1 MHPRHF
7 RPGEVIAAGLMVA
20 ALALGGCGAR
30 RPTSPEGPEDPAG
43 ALTGAGAGERRDLV
57 EIFSWWAEAGES
69 DALQALVAVH
79 ATRHP
84 KARIF
89 NSAAA
94 SRDKGR
100 DQLEDLLLGNE
111 PPDIFQ
117 EYVHALRA
125 ANSQSAIRWTPLDD
139 LVDQVGLRQVVFPEI
154 LADVTRDGH
163 VFVMPVNVHS
173 ENTLLYNRRLFE
185 KYHLAVPRTLD
196 ELLATCRRFK
206 AAGVI
211 PLVTSDQGWILRIM
225 FNSLAVARL
234 GALPYRAYFSGERPL
249 DVAQLRGVIDLF
261 AEVRENYVN
270 PDAGDARF
278 DWINA
283 AQALL
288 NGDAAMFLHGDWA
301 KGYVAALGGS
311 SETDFGVVAAPG
323 TSDMFLYG
331 VDGFALA
338 SGARNPRAARE
349 FLATVASPEG
359 QVAFNRL
366 KGSSPIRPDVQRDQ
380 LDEIGRETLA
390 DLEHARVRM
399 MVRSR
404 SVWEEALAAFA
415 HDHDRQKLLRAF
427 VDAPPRP

>member
-1 MHPRHF
+1 
-7 RPGEVIAAGLMVA
+7 MVA
-20 ALALGGCGAR
+20 ATAIAAVALAGCVDR
-30 RPTSPEGPEDPAG
+30 RPGSSN
-43 ALTGAGAGERRDLV
+43 GAGDGAGHAERRDLV

-84 KARIF
+84 RTRIF

-100 DQLEDLLLGNE
+100 DQLEDLLLGSE

-125 ANSQSAIRWTPLDD
+125 ANSQAAIRWTPLDD
-139 LVDQVGLRQVVFPEI
+139 LVDQMGLRQSVFPEV
-154 LADVTRDGH
+154 LADVTRNGK
-163 VFVMPVNVHS
+163 VFVMPVNVHR
-173 ENTLLYNRRLFE
+173 ENTMLYNRRLFE
-185 KYHLAVPRTLD
+185 KYQLAVPETLD
-196 ELLATCRRFK
+196 DLLAVCRRFK
-206 AAGVI
+206 AAGVT

-225 FNSLAVARL
+225 FNSLAVAKL
-234 GALPYRAYFSGERPL
+234 GVLPYRDYFTGKRPF
-249 DVAQLRGVIDLF
+249 DAGQLRSVVDLF
-261 AEVRENYVN
+261 ADIRDNYVN
-270 PDAGDARF
+270 PDAGDPRF

-288 NGDAAMFLHGDWA
+288 NGDAAMFMHGDWA

-311 SETDFGVVAAPG
+311 SETDFGAMSAPG
-323 TSDMFLYG
+323 TKEMFLYG
-331 VDGFALA
+331 VDAFALA
-338 SGARNPRAARE
+338 SNARNPRAARE

-359 QVAFNRL
+359 QVAFNRW
-366 KGSSPIRPDVQRDQ
+366 KGSSPIRPDIPRDQ
-380 LDEIGRETLA
+380 LDEIGRQTLT

-399 MVRSR
+399 LVHSR
-404 SVWEEALAAFA
+404 SAWEEALAAFA

-427 VDAPPRP
+427 LDAPPTP